1 MRPPT
6 NPTAIKFQGTLKPLG
21 LSGQVVEFEQ
31 TTRTAADAAAAIG
44 CEVGAIVKSIIFK
57 TKHSGQAVLVLTSGS
72 NRVSEPIVESLVGEA
87 LGKADADFVRAATGF
102 AIGGVPPFGY
112 ARLKHT
118 YIDEALMHFET
129 IWAAAGTPN
138 AVFPLTPAELIMMTE
153 AQAIKVNEEKT

>member
-6 NPTAIKFQGTLKPLG
+6 NPTAIKFQETLKQLS
-21 LSGQVVEFEQ
+21 LSGRVVEFEQ

-72 NRVSEPIVESLVGEA
+72 NRVSELIVESLVGEA
-87 LGKADADFVRAATGF
+87 LGKADADFVRSATGF

-118 YIDEALMHFET
+118 YIDEALTGYET

-138 AVFPLTPAELIMMTE
+138 AVFPLTPAELQRLTE
-153 AQAIKVNEEKT
+153 AKAIKVNEERT